1 MVPPSPNRPAAPLPY
16 KIATLCDLRDRDG
29 RILLLR
35 RVKPPN
41 QGLCSPI
48 GGKLDMGTGESPAQS
63 AQREIREEAGIDV
76 PIERLHLGGLISE
89 AGYEGQTHWLMF
101 YYRVLGAVDVEPTV
115 MNEGSL
121 EWHALSDLDH
131 LPVPE
136 SDREVIWPLV
146 RSHEALGPELPA
158 EWLGTG
164 STRHDPATRRR
175 PGFFAVHIDCTGP
188 RMTWTVE
195 HREDGR

>member
-1 MVPPSPNRPAAPLPY
+1 MKPAGTPPTPLPY
-16 KIATLCDLRDRDG
+16 KIATLCDLRDRDN
-29 RILLLR
+29 RLLLLR
-35 RVKPPN
+35 RVKAPN

-63 AQREIREEAGIDV
+63 ARREILEEAGLDI

-89 AGYEGQTHWLMF
+89 AGYENQTHWLMF
-101 YYRVLGAVDVEPTV
+101 YYRVLGPVDLKPHV

-121 EWHALSDLDH
+121 EWHAEAELDT
-131 LPVPE
+131 LPLPE
-136 SDREVIWPLV
+136 SDRLIIWPLV
-146 RSHEALGPELPA
+146 RSHEGIGPPTPHMSGA
-158 EWLGTG
+158 
-164 STRHDPATRRR
+164 RR

-188 RMTWTVE
+188 KIAWSVE